1 MRKRFLIALATTMAL
16 LGVGSVA
23 AAAAPPKNTS
33 PPTISGQA
41 QNGQTLTADPGT
53 WSGDQPMTF
62 TYQWRRCNT
71 KGASCANIIGATKK
85 TYEAS
90 SVDVGNTLRVRV
102 RAANTTGSSAVVS
115 APTGVVAP
123 KKSITLDSNQSTAVY
138 GRTVL
143 LTGAL
148 RNGQAGESVTITER
162 RTPVV
167 GGIRTQAVATVKT
180 DADGTFSL
188 SVRPAV
194 QAQYT
199 ASSGDAKSNAVGVR
213 MRPLVRLKHIG
224 PNRVLVRALDARSF
238 VGKWASLKRWSRHR
252 HAWVGVKLVFFRSA
266 VAGVSPTVTSRAVFR
281 TRLAVRIRV
290 VVPRLAARPGY
301 IAGFSNSV
309 RG

>member
-16 LGVGSVA
+16 VGVGSAA

-41 QNGQTLTADPGT
+41 QNGQTLAADPGT

-62 TYQWRRCNT
+62 TYQWRRCNA
-71 KGASCANIIGATKK
+71 KGSSCANIIGATKN
-85 TYEAS
+85 TYAAS

-102 RAANTTGSSAVVS
+102 RAANSAGSSAAVS

-123 KKSITLDSNQSTAVY
+123 KKSITLDANQSTAVY

-188 SVRPAV
+188 RVRPAV
-194 QAQYT
+194 QTQYT
-199 ASSGDAKSNAVGVR
+199 ASSGDTKSNVVPVR
-213 MRPLVRLKHIG
+213 VRPLVRLKHIG
-224 PNRVLVRALDARSF
+224 PNRFLVRALAARSF
-238 VGKWASLKRWSRHR
+238 VGKWASLQRWSRLR
-252 HAWVGVKLVFFRSA
+252 HQWVGVKLVFFRSA
-266 VAGVSPTVTSRAVFR
+266 TEGISPTITSRAVFR

>member
-1 MRKRFLIALATTMAL
+1 MRTRFLIALATTMAIV
-16 LGVGSVA
+16 GVGSAA

-33 PPTISGQA
+33 PPTTSGRA
-41 QNGQTLTADPGT
+41 QDGQTLTAEPGT

-62 TYQWRRCNT
+62 TYQWRRCNA
-71 KGASCANIIGATKK
+71 KGGSCANIIGATKQ

-90 SVDVGNTLRVRV
+90 SVDVGNTIRVRV
-102 RAANTTGSSAVVS
+102 RAANTAGASAAVS
-115 APTGVVAP
+115 GPTAVVAP
-123 KKSITLDSNQSTAVY
+123 EKSITLDATRRTAVY

-167 GGIRTQAVATVKT
+167 GGIRTQSIATVKT
-180 DADGTFSL
+180 DAGGTFSL
-188 SVRPAV
+188 RVRPAV
-194 QAQYT
+194 QTQYT
-199 ASSGDAKSNAVGVR
+199 ATSGDAKSNAVPVR
-213 MRPLVRLKHIG
+213 VRPLVRLRHIG
-224 PNRVLVRALDARSF
+224 PNRFLVRALAARSF
-238 VGKWASLKRWSRHR
+238 VGKWASLQRWSRHR
-252 HAWVGVKLVFFRSA
+252 HAWVGVKLVFFRNA
-266 VAGVSPTVTSRAVFR
+266 VAGISPTMTSRAVFR